1 MCTNAS
7 LQEQNDYISY
17 ATVLDIHLSDAS
29 RFTPADKTELMNSLL
44 EVLKAD
50 SNMVYEIGWDL
61 PALLLNYVVI
71 ENGRGPLR
79 AEATV
84 TLVMEI
90 FSLLAKN
97 GNPKELYLKAIE
109 SLASLDVELSEEFET
124 LGDPEHEDYAKESVL
139 ICQFYAVFE
148 LMQSSMA
155 KIKTKYPSRF
165 LATSTNAL
173 LSFAALAYDRFSWR
187 GKLVLM
193 RRLFTFARDFA
204 MDSDKADLEETE
216 VSNQQQLLQSYLT
229 WVADI
234 CLHRVCTLW
243 SEQIFFEMKS
253 RCTEGKTKYELSAN
267 AASLSECLERLYQL
281 ALSFDMNLKDEFV
294 KLAKEPEVIL
304 EEDLVEREDKEDEI
318 TNPFAKPSKEGIILL
333 YTQEF
338 FKERPEI
345 APEIDFETI
354 SSFVITMLQR
364 EEGTAPL
371 GIVDAVI
378 FWLLWLSKTVTKEQ
392 VQDMDATKFCTLIQS
407 VMMVAATPVAQMR
420 SPAVFYSLATRLL
433 YLQKDE
439 ITLDFMIDTL
449 EYCPFENVCDATVRL
464 LKDFILRKRP
474 SICCESMDNLAD
486 DVKNLSVEDNNKS
499 RLALKDDKKVKIK
512 ELILNVLETVETE
525 GIFSDQ
531 FQILLSWLNFITVI
545 EIDQEFL
552 QKVVG
557 RVDGIRK
564 GNEEEKNDDMSE
576 TQKRLGVLQL
586 AIDSINKKWFD
597 K

>member
-1 MCTNAS
+1 
-7 LQEQNDYISY
+7 
-17 ATVLDIHLSDAS
+17 
-29 RFTPADKTELMNSLL
+29 
-44 EVLKAD
+44 
-50 SNMVYEIGWDL
+50 MVYEIGWDL
-61 PALLLNYVVI
+61 PGLLLNYIVI
-71 ENGRGPLR
+71 KNGRGPLR
-79 AEATV
+79 AEPTV

-109 SLASLDVELSEEFET
+109 SLAGLDVELKLSEEFEAT
-124 LGDPEHEDYAKESVL
+124 GSPADEDYANESVL

-187 GKLVLM
+187 GKLIIM

-204 MDSDKADLEETE
+204 MDSDEAELAETE
-216 VSNQQQLLQSYLT
+216 ISYQQQLLRSYLT

-234 CLHRVCTLW
+234 CLHRVCALW

-253 RCTEGKTKYELSAN
+253 RFTETKTKYELSAN

-281 ALSFDMNLKDEFV
+281 ALSFDMSLKSEFLKLV
-294 KLAKEPEVIL
+294 KAPEQIL
-304 EEDLVEREDKEDEI
+304 EDDLVETEAKEDEV

-338 FKERPEI
+338 FKERPDTG
-345 APEIDFETI
+345 AEIDFETMA
-354 SSFVITMLQR
+354 SFVITMLQR
-364 EEGTAPL
+364 EDGTAPL
-371 GIVDAVI
+371 GIVDSVI
-378 FWLLWLSKTVTKEQ
+378 FWLLWSSKAVTKEQ
-392 VQDMDATKFCTLIQS
+392 VQNMDATKFCTLVQS

-474 SICCESMDNLAD
+474 SICCQSVESLED
-486 DVKNLSVEDNNKS
+486 DIKNLSVEDNNNSSSNNNDNKP
-499 RLALKDDKKVKIK
+499 RLALKEDKKAKIK
-512 ELILNVLETVETE
+512 ELILNVLDAVETE
-525 GIFSDQ
+525 GIFSEQ
-531 FQILLSWLNFITVI
+531 FQILLSWLNFVTVI
-545 EIDQEFL
+545 ETDQEFL
-552 QKVVG
+552 KKVVQ
-557 RVDGIRK
+557 RVDGIR
-564 GNEEEKNDDMSE
+564 NENDQQKDEVSDRNE
-576 TQKRLGVLQL
+576 TQKRLGILQL
-586 AIDSINKKWFD
+586 AIDSINKKWFSN
-597 K
+597 